1 MDRDGMVPK
10 GKDIDLDA
18 QLDEVA
24 ELPRPA
30 QRLQKED
37 FNCLVS
43 LSDASDKRWR
53 TAYVHMQEV
62 W

>member
-1 MDRDGMVPK
+1 MESDEMISIDINCE

-24 ELPRPA
+24 ELPPPA

-43 LSDASDKRWR
+43 LSDASDI
-53 TAYVHMQEV
+53 
-62 W
+62 

>member
-1 MDRDGMVPK
+1 MDRDEMIPK

-24 ELPRPA
+24 ELPPPA

-43 LSDASDKRWR
+43 LSDASDKR
-53 TAYVHMQEV
+53 
-62 W
+62 